1 MGEVWRAR
9 DARVDR
15 TVALKVLPESLI
27 ENRTLRARFERE
39 ARILANLNHPGIAT
53 LYSFEE
59 HSGEELSGRYL
70 LAMELVEGHGLDERI
85 AAGPLAVSEIVSLS
99 LQIAEA
105 LAAAHEKGV
114 IHRDLKPANIKV
126 SASGRVKLL
135 DFGLARQSQEE
146 QLRSIDETCDD
157 ALTQQGVVIG
167 TVPYMSPEQV
177 SGRPVDHRTDIFSFG
192 VILFE
197 MAVGERPFHG
207 LSTAE
212 LATSILRDSP
222 PPVNELRRN
231 LPAGLADIIR
241 LCLQKDPRSRPAN
254 AREVVGAIEALR
266 RTASSG
272 ERAMAAADIVS
283 IAVLPFS
290 DMSSAKDQA
299 YLCEGMAEEIMNAL
313 AGVAGIRVAS
323 RMSTFHASRQS
334 DNPAAIARTLNV
346 SQILE
351 GSIRTAAERIR
362 VTARLTDP
370 FSGFQLWSARYDRKA
385 NDIFAV
391 QDEIAAGV
399 VDAITQRL
407 TVSPTVIQPRSQ
419 VRNLEAYHLYLK
431 GKHLRYLYNDLGGA
445 LRAFEQAVALD
456 PLHGPSWVHLAE
468 VNLIYASYG
477 MKESA
482 EALAAAKAA
491 LATATGLQGET
502 GAGWYVAEAIALIEK
517 RWDDAH
523 KAIIRSTSLDPNSVT
538 SRCWFAIFLALW
550 GKIEEALPHLQRA
563 REIEPLAPYPYS
575 LTALSLLHAR
585 RAEEADRYV
594 ERALSLDETNS
605 LNLWLSGAI
614 QVALRRFDLAV
625 PLLERA
631 SIVASEHVFIHDML
645 GWVLAAAGRS
655 EEARRILEQRRAQP
669 GPDGATLGEVWLLAA
684 LGDMDEAFSL
694 LDRVAD
700 KTNVFVS
707 MTGLPG
713 FDPMR
718 SDPRFAAFLKRVTPV
733 VGE

>member
-15 TVALKVLPESLI
+15 VVALKVLPENMV
-27 ENRTLRARFERE
+27 ENPALRARFERE
-39 ARILANLNHPGIAT
+39 ARMLANLNHPGIAT

-59 HSGEELSGRYL
+59 LSGRYL
-70 LAMELVEGHGLDERI
+70 LAMELVEGDGLDERI
-85 AAGPLAVSEIVSLS
+85 AAGPLPVSEIVSLA

-135 DFGLARQSQEE
+135 DFGLARKWQEE
-146 QLRSIDETCDD
+146 QLRSIDETREHTL
-157 ALTQQGVVIG
+157 LTQKGVLVG
-167 TVPYMSPEQV
+167 TVPYMSPEQL
-177 SGRPVDHRTDIFSFG
+177 SGRQMDHRADLFSFG
-192 VILFE
+192 IILFE
-197 MAVGERPFHG
+197 MVVGERPFHG

-222 PPVNELRRN
+222 PPVNELRRDV
-231 LPAGLADIIR
+231 PAGLAGVIR
-241 LCLQKDPRSRPAN
+241 HCLQKEPGKRPAD
-254 AREVVGAIEALR
+254 AREIVDALR
-266 RTASSG
+266 RPG
-272 ERAMAAADIVS
+272 EEHVAAAASDVVS

-290 DMSSAKDQA
+290 DMSPTKDQA

-313 AGVAGIRVAS
+313 ARVAGIRVAS

-334 DNPAAIARTLNV
+334 DNPSAIARALNV

-351 GSIRTAAERIR
+351 GSIRTAAGRMR
-362 VTARLTDP
+362 VTARLTDA

-385 NDIFAV
+385 DDIFAV

-407 TVSPTVIQPRSQ
+407 VSAPTAIRLRSQ

-431 GKHLRYLYNDLGGA
+431 GKHLRYLNNDLAGA

-456 PLHGPSWVHLAE
+456 PLHGPSWVLLAE
-468 VNLIYASYG
+468 VNVICASYG

-482 EALAAAKAA
+482 EALAAAKTALDTAA
-491 LATATGLQGET
+491 GLLGET
-502 GAGWYVAEAIALIEK
+502 GAGWYVACGIALIEK

-523 KAIIRSTSLDPNSVT
+523 RAIVRSTAIEPNFVT
-538 SRCWFAIFLALW
+538 ALGWLGIILSLW
-550 GKIEEALPHLQRA
+550 GKIEEALPYLQRA
-563 REIEPLAPYPYS
+563 RQIEALAPYPYS
-575 LTALSLLHAR
+575 LTALALLHAR
-585 RAEEADRYV
+585 RVEEADRYV
-594 ERALSLDETNS
+594 EQALGFDATNS
-605 LNLWLSGAI
+605 LSLWLAGAI

-625 PLLERA
+625 ALMEQA
-631 SIVASEHVFIHDML
+631 SSVASGNVFVHDLL
-645 GWVLAAAGRS
+645 GWALAAGGRG
-655 EEARRILEQRRAQP
+655 EEARRILEERRARP
-669 GPDGATLGEVWLLAA
+669 GPAGGTLGEVWLLAA
-684 LGDMDEAFSL
+684 LGDLDEAFSL
-694 LDRVAD
+694 LNRVAD
-700 KTNVFVS
+700 QTNVFVL

-718 SDPRFAAFLKRVTPV
+718 SDPRFAAFLNRVTPV
-733 VGE
+733 LSEAW